1 MLITPPPP
9 PSRLIIGIDSE
20 TEKMQAGLLA
30 PPLVCVSTAVRV
42 GDNFQTE
49 LYNWREGLGLYR
61 RVLAMPDALIVI
73 HNAPFDFGVAA
84 NEDAE
89 LLFSIFDAYM
99 EGRICNTITLQKLID
114 VAKGW
119 RKFRR
124 YGEHAVKT
132 KYSLTDLM
140 LMYYN
145 EVIEKLDTWRK
156 SYAFLRNIP
165 VNQWPTSARKYAID
179 DSIYHVRVFEAQQR
193 FIWQHF
199 GGMLPNQLEQQRA
212 AFVLYL
218 MSMWGIR
225 AEQSRVDYFIKHCE
239 EEIKKMH
246 EALLYCLHC
255 GKQRKEHQFGMSCRQ
270 PMAVLTDGFENT
282 GIFKDDGSRTMAEIR
297 RRVVEACGRLKIAV
311 PITKPSKKFLGGQV
325 VTDKD
330 TLEQTDDPYL
340 HVLAEQMSFAKH
352 LGQWGPVLR
361 AAVQRPVCCR
371 YDELAETGRTASSGS
386 EGQEGTNIQNPPRRG
401 DVRPA
406 VVPRPGYVFVS
417 TDADTIELRA
427 HAQDCLELVGW
438 SRLAEIFVEQARSKG
453 PDPHEA
459 LAANIV
465 GIDARELQARRKAGD
480 QDMADARQF
489 AKIPGYGFPGGLGA
503 ETFVGYAA
511 GQLSREAFNK
521 WFSPYREKAVEKAKH
536 LRDIWFN
543 TLPENREYF
552 KVINL
557 LVDREKGYG
566 TVQQLMS
573 KRIRGGVRFTAMAN
587 GYFQARV
594 ADAMKDVLWRLA
606 MECYTGRET
615 DVNGKLTGRRS
626 ILFGS
631 RPVMFLHDEPIL
643 EHPENGTESERA
655 DRQQQIMV
663 ECLQKWMP
671 DIPCFSSAVMM
682 RRWQKGAEP
691 LRVDGKL
698 VPVKPEKIVV
708 DGQTKVKWVQDFGEP
723 TRVAA

>member
-9 PSRLIIGIDSE
+9 LVVSSSPPPPPLLIIGADSE
-20 TEKMQAGLLA
+20 TAKIQAGLLA
-30 PPLVCVSTAVRV
+30 PPLVCVSTAIRT
-42 GDNFQTE
+42 GDSFKTE
-49 LYNWREGLGLYR
+49 LYNWCDGLAFYR
-61 RVLAMPDALIVI
+61 WAFAQPNVLLAI
-73 HNAPFDFGVAA
+73 HNAPFDLGVAA

-89 LLFSIFDAYM
+89 LLFAIFDAYM
-99 EGRICNTITLQKLID
+99 EGRVCNTITLQKLID

-124 YGEHAVKT
+124 HDGRVT
-132 KYSLTDLM
+132 KATYALDDLM
-140 LMYYN
+140 LMYYG
-145 EVIEKLDTWRK
+145 EVIEKKDTWRK
-156 SYAFLRNIP
+156 SYAFLRDIP
-165 VNQWPTSARKYAID
+165 VADWPFSARDYAIK
-179 DSIYHVRVFEAQQR
+179 DSIYHVRILEAQQR

-199 GGMLPNQLEQQRA
+199 GGNLPNQLEQQRA
-212 AFVLYL
+212 ALVLHL

-225 AEQSRVDYFIKHCE
+225 AEQSRVDYFIQHCQ
-239 EEIKKMH
+239 EEIRKMH

-255 GKQRKEHQFGMSCRQ
+255 GKPRKQHDNVAC
-270 PMAVLTDGFENT
+270 AKFENT

-297 RRVVEACGRLKIAV
+297 RRVVESFTRFKMPV
-311 PITKPSKKFLGGQV
+311 PMTPPSSKHPQGQV

-330 TLEQTDDPYL
+330 TLEQTDDAYL

-361 AAVQRPVCCR
+361 AAVKRPVCCR
-371 YDELAETGRTASSGS
+371 YDELMETGRTASSGS
-386 EGQEGTNIQNPPRRG
+386 EGQEGTNIQNPPRKG

-406 VVPRPGYVFVS
+406 VVPRKGWVFVS

-427 HAQDCLELVGW
+427 HAQNCLELVGW
-438 SRLAEIFVEQARSKG
+438 SRLADAFIEQARSKG
-453 PDPHEA
+453 PDAHEV
-459 LAANIV
+459 LAAGIV
-465 GIDARELQARRKAGD
+465 GIQPRELQTRRKAGD
-480 QDMADARQF
+480 TEMGDARQF

-521 WFSPYREKAVEKAKH
+521 WFSTNREKAVEKAKY
-536 LRDIWFN
+536 LREIWFQ
-543 TLPENREYF
+543 TFPENREYF

-557 LVDREKGYG
+557 LIDREKGYG

-587 GYFQARV
+587 GFFQARV

-615 DVNGKLTGRRS
+615 DVNGRLTGRRS

-643 EHPENGTESERA
+643 EHPEDGSESERA

-671 DIPCFSSAVMM
+671 DIPCFSTAVMM
-682 RRWQKGAEP
+682 RRWQKGCEP
-691 LRVDGKL
+691 VRIDGKL
-698 VPVKPEKIVV
+698 VPAKPEKKEV
-708 DGQTKVKWVQDFGEP
+708 DGKTKVIWVQDHGDYAM
-723 TRVAA
+723 AA